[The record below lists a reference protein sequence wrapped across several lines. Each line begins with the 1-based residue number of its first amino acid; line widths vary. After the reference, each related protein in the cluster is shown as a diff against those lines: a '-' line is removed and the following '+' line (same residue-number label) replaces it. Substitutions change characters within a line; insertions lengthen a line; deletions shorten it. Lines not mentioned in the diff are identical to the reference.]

1 MECKHCISLIT
12 PFFFLTAFYSASLK
26 AHARTKCCSDTSKVM
41 EFSEQKAFYTPNGMQ
56 RSLVNFQPL
65 GPLRRA
71 KGVRA
76 AGCFMEPGAVC
87 RLTRASGFGWESH
100 MGTRGSCAGD
110 ACGTS
115 RHRGSSKNLLDGHAD
130 WSSTGTWKSITFQLV
145 IKSPSCAHSAYVS
158 HALRITDD
166 DLRTA

>member
-1 MECKHCISLIT
+1 MECKHCTSLIT

-76 AGCFMEPGAVC
+76 AGCFMEPGAVN

-110 ACGTS
+110 VCGKS
-115 RHRGSSKNLLDGHAD
+115 RHWGSSKNLLDGHAD
-130 WSSTGTWKSITFQLV
+130 WSSTGTWK
-145 IKSPSCAHSAYVS
+145 
-158 HALRITDD
+158 ALHFS
-166 DLRTA
+166 LL

>member
-1 MECKHCISLIT
+1 MPLSK
-12 PFFFLTAFYSASLK
+12 
-26 AHARTKCCSDTSKVM
+26 HARTKCCSDTSKVM
-41 EFSEQKAFYTPNGMQ
+41 EFSKQKAFYTPNGMQ

-87 RLTRASGFGWESH
+87 RQTLASGFGWESH
-100 MGTRGSCAGD
+100 IGTPGSCVGNV
-110 ACGTS
+110 CGKS
-115 RHRGSSKNLLDGHAD
+115 RRGGSSKPTRRARRLKLHWNLKRIA
-130 WSSTGTWKSITFQLV
+130 FQLV
-145 IKSPSCAHSAYVS
+145 IKSSLCANYAYIS
-158 HALRITDD
+158 HAFRIIEA